1 MKKNRAYYTTIRCLF
16 FFILGIGGLVYSH
29 FNMQKY
35 NEADKII
42 QNCDIKVDAP
52 IYKVETTKT
61 VREFEYPKNGNK
73 PKRHPKKGRD
83 TYEVENYHYTLY
95 FTYSVNGKEYRDSYY
110 GSSEYKEGDLFTIY
124 CNSNNPTEWISKSDI
139 EMQSYILNDSVLG
152 VRKVSITLI
161 ALGVLFMSLP
171 IIKNIIVKAH
181 NSNDNT

>member
-1 MKKNRAYYTTIRCLF
+1 MKKNHAYYTTIRCLF

-61 VREFEYPKNGNK
+61 VREYEYPKNGNK
-73 PKRHPKKGRD
+73 PKKRRD

-124 CNSNNPTEWISKSDI
+124 CNSNNPTEWISKSDV

-161 ALGVLFMSLP
+161 VLGVLFMSLP

>member
-1 MKKNRAYYTTIRCLF
+1 M
-16 FFILGIGGLVYSH
+16 
-29 FNMQKY
+29 
-35 NEADKII
+35 
-42 QNCDIKVDAP
+42 
-52 IYKVETTKT
+52 
-61 VREFEYPKNGNK
+61 
-73 PKRHPKKGRD
+73 
-83 TYEVENYHYTLY
+83 
-95 FTYSVNGKEYRDSYY
+95 NGKEYRDSYY